1 MKIDKTEL
9 TNGEILLI
17 PPEIDDVIPCHEAV
31 QETVNDLSQWMWW
44 YHSDYSIDDTRK
56 WIASRPE
63 AWEKGTEYG
72 YAIKDSKND
81 SFIGVCGVNNI
92 NWIDKYGNLGYWV
105 RTSRSGQ
112 GIATAVTLLLAKF
125 AFNELALNRV
135 EIVVAINNKAS
146 IRVAEKTGAL
156 REGSL
161 RKRLTVSENIYDAF
175 MFSLIPDDIC
185 PEVEN
190 R

>member
-1 MKIDKTEL
+1 MKIAKTEL
-9 TNGEILLI
+9 TNAEISLI
-17 PPEIDDVIPCHEAV
+17 PPKIDDVIPCYEAV
-31 QETVNDLSQWMWW
+31 QETINDLSQWMWW

-92 NWIDKYGNLGYWV
+92 NWIDKYGNLGYWIK
-105 RTSRSGQ
+105 TSCSGK
-112 GIATAVTLLLAKF
+112 GIATAATLLLAQF

-135 EIVVAINNKAS
+135 EIVVATNNVAS
-146 IRVAEKTGAL
+146 TRVAEKAGAS
-156 REGSL
+156 REGTL
-161 RKRLTVSENIYDAF
+161 RNRITVRENTYDAF
-175 MFSLIPDDIC
+175 MFSLIPDDIRS
-185 PEVEN
+185 EVEN
-190 R
+190 K